1 MANLILNCQNVTAN
15 INSSVIYLASDI
27 SNKFQLNYYF
37 TLLSDSTHQVINKPE
52 LMSVLLTEDQDCQL
66 YKIGN
71 Y

>member
-15 INSSVIYLASDI
+15 INSSFIYLASDI